1 MKRSFWQ
8 RLDALARQFSPVLLT
23 LALVI
28 VNILPTPLPD
38 IARVAPVL
46 PLMAIYHWSVYTP
59 ELMPTPAVFFI
70 GLLFDI
76 LSGAPLGA
84 NAFIFLVVYGL
95 VSSQRRFLIGKP
107 FFIVWTGFA
116 IVAAG
121 AGAFAWVLTSTYHS
135 HLLETEAFLVQ
146 GAISI
151 GLFPVLDWSFQ
162 RWQRAFL
169 REA

>member
-8 RLDALARQFSPVLLT
+8 RLDGLARQFSPVLLT

-28 VNILPTPLPD
+28 LNILPLPLPD
-38 IARVAPVL
+38 FARVAPVL
-46 PLMAIYHWSVYTP
+46 PLMAIYHWSVYAP
-59 ELMPTPAVFFI
+59 ELMPTPAVFGI

-84 NAFIFLVVYGL
+84 NALMFLVAYGL
-95 VSSQRRFLIGKP
+95 VSAQRRFLIGKP
-107 FFIVWTGFA
+107 FFIIWSGFA

-121 AGAFAWVLTSTYHS
+121 AGVFSWALTSAYHFQ
-135 HLLETEAFLVQ
+135 LLDTEAFLVQ
-146 GAISI
+146 GAITI
-151 GLFPVLDWSFQ
+151 GLFPVLDWLFL
-162 RWQRAFL
+162 RWQHAFL